1 MAWVQKDTLLSEEK
15 DGYWVEDDYR
25 IQYMND
31 HLAQVSKAIEDD
43 GVEVMGY
50 TSWGCIDLIS
60 ASTAEMKK
68 DMALFMLTEIMMVQ
82 AHLNDIKRKVSIGI
96 KML

>member
-1 MAWVQKDTLLSEEK
+1 
-15 DGYWVEDDYR
+15 
-25 IQYMND
+25 MND

-82 AHLNDIKRKVSIGI
+82 AHLNDIKKKSFYWYKNVIETNGKIIS
-96 KML
+96 